1 MTDIL
6 IIEDNE
12 DLGQL
17 ITDFLKKEGWTVE
30 WATSAED
37 GLLLLEKI

>member
-12 DLGQL
+12 QLGQL
-17 ITDFLKKEGWTVE
+17 IADFLKKEEWTIE
-30 WATSAED
+30 WVQSAED
-37 GLLLLEKI
+37 PT